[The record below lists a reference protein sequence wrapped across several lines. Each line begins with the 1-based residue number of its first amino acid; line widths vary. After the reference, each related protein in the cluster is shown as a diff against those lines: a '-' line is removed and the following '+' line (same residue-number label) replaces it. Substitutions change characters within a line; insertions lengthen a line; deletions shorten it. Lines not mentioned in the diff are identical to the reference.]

1 MFLNGEIKVCYVFKG
16 CFFGSVRFDVI
27 IIYDDVII
35 IIIFIIVSIM
45 LFDLLKRV
53 GKCLLVLFG
62 ELVLD
67 LFVKWFKFYIS
78 NIFDILKCSV
88 ENFFNSYVY
97 CFY

>member
-1 MFLNGEIKVCYVFKG
+1 MFLKVVFLVVLDLMWLLYMMMLLLLL
-16 CFFGSVRFDVI
+16 F
-27 IIYDDVII
+27 
-35 IIIFIIVSIM
+35 FIIVSIM

-53 GKCLLVLFG
+53 GKCLLVLFV